1 MSDYFD
7 TPTDFEDFSGG
18 YEEEPTGNWGGYE
31 SEYINP
37 IEYDSGANYSF
48 DNMPSMSGVD
58 SWQTPQW
65 TTGEDGTQFWKDQM
79 GQNVGYMPQGGQ
91 FTPYN
96 YSNQGG
102 LGDQLSNLF
111 GGATNGLNKILPA
124 LTAGVAGQQR
134 SSESQM
140 APWLKLLGL
149 GGAAMMERKGQQQM
163 SQAAPQAVSQIAQR
177 ADPFAAERARYMQEL
192 QGSQDRLNQF
202 RQDPNSNAQYA
213 ALRDAAMHRIDRLG
227 AKQGQRFAP
236 QATNPA
242 LVEALTNSQMQ
253 IDKQM
258 QADRQGLYQPSGANV
273 NPWSGGLEA
282 LLQGNKYGA
291 QADSYSSLFNAL
303 GYGMNANQNGTNQ
316 GETMRRMQEFL
327 NQQGV

>member
-1 MSDYFD
+1 MDEYMDFTIDDSDYAANAGDSNSYNMGDYNFTFD
-7 TPTDFEDFSGG
+7 ETPTDPWAGMNQNNVPNMYD
-18 YEEEPTGNWGGYE
+18 PTFGLE
-31 SEYINP
+31 S
-37 IEYDSGANYSF
+37 DQF
-48 DNMPSMSGVD
+48 QTMSPEQ
-58 SWQTPQW
+58 WQTP
-65 TTGEDGTQFWKDQM
+65 DM
-79 GQNVGYMPQGGQ
+79 G
-91 FTPYN
+91 
-96 YSNQGG
+96 
-102 LGDQLSNLF
+102 F
-111 GGATNGLNKILPA
+111 GGVSPFEGMPTNTNWNPNSGMSFSNMLGGASKGLNSIFPA
-124 LTAGVAGQQR
+124 LNQAVVGQQR
-134 SSESQM
+134 GNESQL

-163 SQAAPQAVSQIAQR
+163 SQAAPQAVGQVAQR

-213 ALRDAAMHRIDRLG
+213 AMRDAAMHRIDRLG

-253 IDKQM
+253 IEKQM

-291 QADSYSSLFNAL
+291 QADSFSPLFNAL
-303 GYGMNANQNGTNQ
+303 GFASNYNQNQSNQ
-316 GETMRRMQEFL
+316 TDSQNRINAFL
-327 NQQGV
+327 AKNGF